1 MPRMLAPVDATALL
15 LADDNNAVESIQA
28 FQQSHAFLIGILV
41 TVVSRAVIREVRIR
55 FEKPV
60 FDELGNRVKEELT
73 IDKTAIDA
81 SAWAKL
87 VGCIA
92 LDLAGDASEL
102 LPVLGEF
109 TDLAYAPVE
118 ASLLKVLF
126 KSNAIAGARS
136 RVSSL
141 DLHILRDPLTHSYHS
156 AQIMFPAPYPT
167 LFIPGARNS

>member
-1 MPRMLAPVDATALL
+1 MLAPVDATALL

-126 KSNAIAGARS
+126 KSNAIAGFGF
-136 RVSSL
+136 L
-141 DLHILRDPLTHSYHS
+141 EELLPFTDLIPTFTLAWCLQHLWPTTPLAKKLLPQS
-156 AQIMFPAPYPT
+156 
-167 LFIPGARNS
+167 